1 MHYDIALKC
10 KAAAAKFAADNGI
23 MIASDNVD
31 FKPPANGGTHL
42 KFSYI
47 EADSRSVSLSRDC
60 RVYLGLVQVDVIF
73 KPGTGTDAARLIAQ
87 NVAKYFPEGKI
98 IDSVNKVY
106 VSEWAEVSGVQKHET
121 GWFFP
126 VRFTVRCNSVEDS
139 GYPTT

>member
-10 KAAAAKFAADNGI
+10 KASAAKFAADNGI

>member
-31 FKPPANGGTHL
+31 FKPPSNGGTHL